1 MEQFGSK
8 VDPKP
13 GGGGEA
19 SLRRDLQRHSMVVN
33 RDINKVGA
41 PRPSRLSIT
50 DVAKA
55 SGVSV
60 ATVSRVLN
68 GLTGVGAETAAHVR
82 DIAGKLEYR
91 PLRARQR
98 SERRARSARAG
109 TGNIA
114 IITLGEVRDW
124 LQLPVMAAAVNGV
137 RAMTDRAGYR
147 LILSEVLDPFNSESL
162 FENLEID
169 GATVFVSSSFNQEK
183 IVHAL
188 EILNARWPVVW
199 VMGGPLPVNVDHICP
214 NNYRIGQVAH
224 AHLSGCGCRNV
235 AYVTTSPR
243 WPMMRERGHGFLDAA
258 LDAGRPARTFIYG
271 EDVLLPSSYGAN
283 VTMAHDTLRLM
294 QKVASASPK
303 LDGLFV
309 ANDRTAVELYPVMIR
324 AGIHPVRD
332 VAVVCCDNEEVR
344 LSGLNPRPASI
355 DIGAEQIGR
364 RAVTR
369 LLKRIAEPGDWP
381 VTIQVTP
388 KLVLP

>member
-1 MEQFGSK
+1 
-8 VDPKP
+8 
-13 GGGGEA
+13 
-19 SLRRDLQRHSMVVN
+19 MVVN
-33 RDINKVGA
+33 RDIKRA
-41 PRPSRLSIT
+41 AMPKQSRLSIT

-68 GLTGVGAETAAHVR
+68 GLTGVGAETAAHVK
-82 DIAGKLEYR
+82 DVAGKLAYR
-91 PLRARQR
+91 PLRARQKID
-98 SERRARSARAG
+98 RRTPSNRPR

-114 IITLGEVRDW
+114 IVTLGEVRDW

-162 FENLEID
+162 FQNLDIE
-169 GATVFVSSSFNQEK
+169 GATVFVSSSFNQER
-183 IVHAL
+183 IARAL

-199 VMGGPLPVNVDHICP
+199 AMGGPLPVNVDHICP
-214 NNYRIGQVAH
+214 NNYRIGQLAH
-224 AHLSGCGCRNV
+224 AHLSSYGCQNV
-235 AYVTTSPR
+235 AYVTTSPS
-243 WPMMRERGHGFLDAA
+243 WPMMRVRGHGFLDAA
-258 LDAGRPARTFIYG
+258 LDAGRPARAFIYDKDTSLSSAYG
-271 EDVLLPSSYGAN
+271 PDV
-283 VTMAHDTLRLM
+283 VTLNDTVRLM

-303 LDGLFV
+303 IDGLFI
-309 ANDRTAVELYPVMIR
+309 ANDRTAVELYPLMMR
-324 AGIHPVRD
+324 TGIHPVRD
-332 VAVVCCDNEEVR
+332 VAIIACDNEDVR
-344 LSGLNPRPASI
+344 LSALNPRPASI

-381 VTIQVTP
+381 VTIQITP